1 MPIARPSP
9 GSLVTPGQL
18 TIYDAFDD
26 AEDPLGS
33 PWQPRINTLLT
44 DMVATG
50 GYGQNTATGEGEY
63 DDSAALLSG
72 FRPNVD
78 IVAYVDKNESIN
90 DAVTHE
96 CELLMRATQGTT
108 ISQQYEGLFSFNGGV
123 QCFKWFDNSG
133 SQGFLELTA
142 DSGAISMGREFITGD
157 RIRARISGSTIT
169 LSCIESN
176 DAETILGVYTD
187 TAYPTGQPGIGGF
200 IRPGGNAAHFRFVDV
215 LVTQLP

>member
-1 MPIARPSP
+1 MGRGIRI
-9 GSLVTPGQL
+9 GHQL
-18 TIYDAFDD
+18 SVYEDFEA
-26 AEDPLGS
+26 AESPLGT
-33 PWQPRINTLLT
+33 PWQARVNTALT

-72 FRPNVD
+72 FGPNVD

-90 DAVTHE
+90 DTVTHE
-96 CELLMRATQGTT
+96 CELLLRAEQ
-108 ISQQYEGLFSFNGGV
+108 SSSVSEQYEGLFSFNGGV
-123 QCFKWFDNSG
+123 QCFAWENNAG
-133 SQGFLELTA
+133 SQAFRQLTA

-157 RIRARISGSTIT
+157 RIRAKIIGSTIT

-187 TAYPTGQPGIGGF
+187 SAYPTGQPGIGGF
-200 IRPGGNAAHFRFVDV
+200 IRPGGNAAHFRMIDV
-215 LVTQLP
+215 RVTQLP